1 MGYLIMQ
8 MYIKKI
14 IFLIT
19 SLLLAFS
26 LSSCA
31 KHYKR
36 VSIDKVQLI
45 NSSDAKE
52 SLHVSL
58 QIDDFYN
65 PYLTHAENE
74 DIKQNFPKKNIKII
88 ANYEPIIDKT
98 GSIIKKKEQISAPP
112 FLSLRDILGID
123 NKTTV
128 YKKINQ
134 YAFATNLKVDKD
146 NQIINFDI
154 PNPTKNN
161 KQKYV
166 LKGIYLH
173 YPDFQLSES
182 HKFGSFWDGS
192 DSYLPIFKNQIDINK
207 LKGSVNRFMNV
218 EPLNLEIKTDK
229 FFDFTYDYDRTQ
241 LTNKDYLARNIVLN
255 TSVWFSNDKPI
266 KKKVL
271 SNEEK
276 GDLFDEMTI
285 SMDGQKYEHIVI
297 PDSKLSWSDAEDIYG
312 SYVKGK
318 TFEVL
323 QLKGQLSKY
332 SKKGYYD
339 GRRGKW
345 VKQKG
350 DMVYIDQKYGSHVD
364 KKGCEFDYRIV
375 FEKDNQPRRYILHSY
390 KRSESNNKKFTIFS
404 NKTYISQEN
413 LNFFEKTKQR
423 KKESFD
429 YSLRQ
434 IPVFYKNSDKE
445 FRDQLILENQDLAQA
460 CMKEIDHMK
469 RLMTMPKED
478 LMQEFEQYK
487 KIINK
492 ENSKQR

>member
-1 MGYLIMQ
+1 MT
-8 MYIKKI
+8 
-14 IFLIT
+14 FL
-19 SLLLAFS
+19 

-74 DIKQNFPKKNIKII
+74 DIKQKFPKKNIKII
-88 ANYEPIIDKT
+88 ANYEPITDKT
-98 GSIIKKKEQISAPP
+98 GSIIKKTTKNSPSP

-128 YKKINQ
+128 YNKINQ

-154 PNPTKNN
+154 PKPTKNN

-166 LKGIYLH
+166 LEGIYLH
-173 YPDFQLSES
+173 YPDFQLSVS
-182 HKFGSFWDGS
+182 HKFGYFRDGS
-192 DSYLPIFKNQIDINK
+192 DYYLPIFKNQIDINK

-218 EPLNLEIKTDK
+218 EPLKHEIKTDK
-229 FFDFTYDYDRTQ
+229 FFDLTSNYGRTE
-241 LTNKDYLARNIVLN
+241 LTKKDYLARNIALN

-285 SMDGQKYEHIVI
+285 SIDGQKYEHIVVS
-297 PDSKLSWSDAEDIYG
+297 DSKLSWSDAEDIYG
-312 SYVKGK
+312 SYVKDK

-350 DMVYIDQKYGSHVD
+350 DMVYIDQKYED
-364 KKGCEFDYRIV
+364 YNGCEFHYRIV

-390 KRSESNNKKFTIFS
+390 KRSESNNKEFPIFC

-423 KKESFD
+423 KKES
-429 YSLRQ
+429 L
-434 IPVFYKNSDKE
+434 
-445 FRDQLILENQDLAQA
+445 A

-487 KIINK
+487 KIIN
-492 ENSKQR
+492 EETSKQR

>member
-1 MGYLIMQ
+1 MQ
-8 MYIKKI
+8 MYMKRI
-14 IFLIT
+14 IFLII
-19 SLLLAFS
+19 SLLLAFL

-36 VSIDKVQLI
+36 VSTADYQLI

-74 DIKQNFPKKNIKII
+74 DIKQNFPQKNIKIL

-98 GSIIKKKEQISAPP
+98 GSIIKKTKEYSAPQ
-112 FLSLRDILGID
+112 FLSLKDILGID
-123 NKTTV
+123 DIEIM

-154 PNPTKNN
+154 PKPTKNN
-161 KQKYV
+161 KQEYV
-166 LKGIYLH
+166 LKGVYLH
-173 YPDFQLSES
+173 YPDFQLSSGYNFGINES
-182 HKFGSFWDGS
+182 DKYF
-192 DSYLPIFKNQIDINK
+192 PIFANKIDINK
-207 LKGSVNRFMNV
+207 LNGSVNRYNYWERLYLDILTDEFFSSEF
-218 EPLNLEIKTDK
+218 EPPKFIKK
-229 FFDFTYDYDRTQ
+229 
-241 LTNKDYLARNIVLN
+241 NYLVRNIVLN

-266 KKKVL
+266 EKEVL

-276 GDLFDEMTI
+276 DDLFDEMTI
-285 SMDGQKYEHIVI
+285 SMDDGPGFVNIVF
-297 PDSKLSWSDAEDIYG
+297 PDSKLSWSDIEDKTIG

-323 QLKGQLSKY
+323 QLYGRLLKHSKRDH
-332 SKKGYYD
+332 D
-339 GRRGKW
+339 GRHGDW

-350 DMVYIDQKYGSHVD
+350 DLVYIDQKYVD
-364 KKGCEFDYRIV
+364 DKGCKFHYRIV

-390 KRSESNNKKFTIFS
+390 KRSESNNKEFTIFS

-445 FRDQLILENQDLAQA
+445 FRDQLILENQDSAQA
-460 CMKEIDHMK
+460 CMREIDHMK

>member
-1 MGYLIMQ
+1 M
-8 MYIKKI
+8 KRI
-14 IFLIT
+14 IFIIT
-19 SLLLAFS
+19 SLLLAFL

-31 KHYKR
+31 KHYKS
-36 VSIDKVQLI
+36 VSIAENQLI

-74 DIKQNFPKKNIKII
+74 DIKQNFPQKNIKII
-88 ANYEPIIDKT
+88 ASYEPIIDKT
-98 GSIIKKKEQISAPP
+98 GSIIKKTTKNSPSP

-123 NKTTV
+123 DIEIV
-128 YKKINQ
+128 YNKINQ

-154 PNPTKNN
+154 PKPTKNN

-166 LKGIYLH
+166 LEGIYLY
-173 YPDFQLSES
+173 YPDFQFS
-182 HKFGSFWDGS
+182 KNPKPYYFRNGS
-192 DSYLPIFKNQIDINK
+192 DYYLPIFKNQIDINK

-218 EPLNLEIKTDK
+218 EPLNLDIITDK

-339 GRRGKW
+339 GRREKW

-492 ENSKQR
+492 ETSKQR

>member
-1 MGYLIMQ
+1 MQ
-8 MYIKKI
+8 MYMKRI

-19 SLLLAFS
+19 SLLMTFL

-36 VSIDKVQLI
+36 VSTADYQLI

-88 ANYEPIIDKT
+88 ANYEPITDKT
-98 GSIIKKKEQISAPP
+98 GSIIKKTTKNSPSP

-128 YKKINQ
+128 YNKINQ

-154 PNPTKNN
+154 PKPTKNN

-182 HKFGSFWDGS
+182 HKFGYFRDGS
-192 DSYLPIFKNQIDINK
+192 DYYLPIFKNQIDINK

-218 EPLNLEIKTDK
+218 EPLKHEIKTDK
-229 FFDFTYDYDRTQ
+229 FFDLTSNYGRTE
-241 LTNKDYLARNIVLN
+241 LTKKDYLARNIALN

-285 SMDGQKYEHIVI
+285 SMDGQKYEHIVVS
-297 PDSKLSWSDAEDIYG
+297 DSKLSWSDAEDIYG
-312 SYVKGK
+312 SYVKDK

-350 DMVYIDQKYGSHVD
+350 DMVYIDQKYED
-364 KKGCEFDYRIV
+364 KEGCKFHYRIV

-390 KRSESNNKKFTIFS
+390 KRSESNNKEFTIFS

-423 KKESFD
+423 KKES
-429 YSLRQ
+429 L
-434 IPVFYKNSDKE
+434 
-445 FRDQLILENQDLAQA
+445 A

>member
-1 MGYLIMQ
+1 M
-8 MYIKKI
+8 KRI
-14 IFLIT
+14 IFIIT
-19 SLLLAFS
+19 SLLLAFL

-31 KHYKR
+31 KHYKS
-36 VSIDKVQLI
+36 VSIAENQLI

-74 DIKQNFPKKNIKII
+74 DIKQKFPKKNIKII
-88 ANYEPIIDKT
+88 ANYEPITDKT
-98 GSIIKKKEQISAPP
+98 GSIIKKTTKNSPSP

-123 NKTTV
+123 DIEIV
-128 YKKINQ
+128 YNKINQ

-154 PNPTKNN
+154 PKPTKNN

-166 LKGIYLH
+166 LEGIYLY
-173 YPDFQLSES
+173 YPDFQFS
-182 HKFGSFWDGS
+182 KNPKPYYFRNGS
-192 DSYLPIFKNQIDINK
+192 DYYLPIFKNQIDINK

-218 EPLNLEIKTDK
+218 ELLNLDIITDK

-339 GRRGKW
+339 GRREKW

-469 RLMTMPKED
+469 RLMTMPKEN

>member
-1 MGYLIMQ
+1 M
-8 MYIKKI
+8 KRI
-14 IFLIT
+14 IFLII
-19 SLLLAFS
+19 SLLMTFL

-36 VSIDKVQLI
+36 VSTADYQLI

-74 DIKQNFPKKNIKII
+74 DIKQKFPKKNIKII
-88 ANYEPIIDKT
+88 ANYEPITDKT
-98 GSIIKKKEQISAPP
+98 GSIIKKTTKNSPP
-112 FLSLRDILGID
+112 QFLSLKDILGID
-123 NKTTV
+123 DIEIV
-128 YKKINQ
+128 YNKINQ
-134 YAFATNLKVDKD
+134 YAFATNLKVNKD

-154 PNPTKNN
+154 PKPTKNN
-161 KQKYV
+161 KHEYV
-166 LKGIYLH
+166 LEGIYLY
-173 YPDFQLSES
+173 YPDFQFS
-182 HKFGSFWDGS
+182 KNPKPYYFRNGS
-192 DSYLPIFKNQIDINK
+192 DYYLPIFKNQIDINK

-218 EPLNLEIKTDK
+218 ELLNLDIITDK

>member
-1 MGYLIMQ
+1 M
-8 MYIKKI
+8 KRI
-14 IFLIT
+14 IFIIT
-19 SLLLAFS
+19 SLLLAFL

-31 KHYKR
+31 KHYKS
-36 VSIDKVQLI
+36 VSIAENQLI

-74 DIKQNFPKKNIKII
+74 DIKQNFPQKNIKII
-88 ANYEPIIDKT
+88 ASYEPIIDKT
-98 GSIIKKKEQISAPP
+98 GSIIKKTKESSAPP

-123 NKTTV
+123 DKTTV

-154 PNPTKNN
+154 PKPIKNN

-173 YPDFQLSES
+173 YPDFQLSKN
-182 HKFGSFWDGS
+182 HKFGYFRTGS
-192 DSYLPIFKNQIDINK
+192 DYYLPIFKNQIDINK

-229 FFDFTYDYDRTQ
+229 FFDFTYDYGRTE
-241 LTNKDYLARNIVLN
+241 LTKKDYLARNIALN

-285 SMDGQKYEHIVI
+285 SMGAQKNEHIVVS
-297 PDSKLSWSDAEDIYG
+297 DSKLSWSDAEDIYG

-350 DMVYIDQKYGSHVD
+350 DIVYIDQKYAD
-364 KKGCEFDYRIV
+364 DNGCKFHYRIV

-390 KRSESNNKKFTIFS
+390 KRSESNNKEFTIFS

>member
-1 MGYLIMQ
+1 M
-8 MYIKKI
+8 KKI

-19 SLLLAFS
+19 SLLLAFL

-36 VSIDKVQLI
+36 VSTADYQLI

-74 DIKQNFPKKNIKII
+74 DIKQNFPQKNIKIL

-98 GSIIKKKEQISAPP
+98 GSIIKKTKEYSAPQ
-112 FLSLRDILGID
+112 FLSLKDILGID
-123 NKTTV
+123 DIEIM

-154 PNPTKNN
+154 PKPTKNN

-166 LKGIYLH
+166 LEGIYLH
-173 YPDFQLSES
+173 YPDFQLSVS
-182 HKFGSFWDGS
+182 HKFGYFRDGS
-192 DSYLPIFKNQIDINK
+192 DYYLPIFKNQIDINK

-218 EPLNLEIKTDK
+218 EPLKHEIKTDK
-229 FFDFTYDYDRTQ
+229 FFDLTSNYGRTE
-241 LTNKDYLARNIVLN
+241 LTKKDYLARNIALN

-285 SMDGQKYEHIVI
+285 SMDGQKYEHIVVS
-297 PDSKLSWSDAEDIYG
+297 DSKLSWSDAEDIYG
-312 SYVKGK
+312 SYVKDK

-350 DMVYIDQKYGSHVD
+350 DMVYIDQKYED
-364 KKGCEFDYRIV
+364 YNGCKFHYRIV

-423 KKESFD
+423 KKES
-429 YSLRQ
+429 L
-434 IPVFYKNSDKE
+434 
-445 FRDQLILENQDLAQA
+445 A

-469 RLMTMPKED
+469 RLMTMPKEH

-487 KIINK
+487 KIIN
-492 ENSKQR
+492 EETSKQR

>member
-1 MGYLIMQ
+1 M
-8 MYIKKI
+8 KKI

-19 SLLLAFS
+19 SLLLAFL

-36 VSIDKVQLI
+36 VSTADYQLI

-74 DIKQNFPKKNIKII
+74 DIKQNFPQKNIKIL

-98 GSIIKKKEQISAPP
+98 GSIIKKTKEYSAPD
-112 FLSLRDILGID
+112 FLSLKYFLEID
-123 NKTTV
+123 DKEIVFN
-128 YKKINQ
+128 KINQ
-134 YAFATNLKVDKD
+134 YAFATNLNVDKN

-154 PNPTKNN
+154 PKPTKNN

-229 FFDFTYDYDRTQ
+229 FFDLTSNYGRTE
-241 LTNKDYLARNIVLN
+241 LTKKDYLARNIALN

-350 DMVYIDQKYGSHVD
+350 DMVYIDQKYED
-364 KKGCEFDYRIV
+364 YNGCEFHYRIV

-390 KRSESNNKKFTIFS
+390 KRSESNNKEFPIFS

-423 KKESFD
+423 KKES
-429 YSLRQ
+429 L
-434 IPVFYKNSDKE
+434 
-445 FRDQLILENQDLAQA
+445 A

-487 KIINK
+487 KIIN
-492 ENSKQR
+492 EETSKQR

>member
-1 MGYLIMQ
+1 M
-8 MYIKKI
+8 KRI
-14 IFLIT
+14 IFIIT
-19 SLLLAFS
+19 SLLLAFL

-31 KHYKR
+31 KHYKS
-36 VSIDKVQLI
+36 VSIAENQLI

-74 DIKQNFPKKNIKII
+74 DIKQNFPQKNIKII
-88 ANYEPIIDKT
+88 ASYEPIIDKT
-98 GSIIKKKEQISAPP
+98 GSIIKKTTKNSPSP

-123 NKTTV
+123 DIEIV
-128 YKKINQ
+128 YNKINQ

-154 PNPTKNN
+154 PKPTKNN

-166 LKGIYLH
+166 LEGIYLY
-173 YPDFQLSES
+173 YPDFQFS
-182 HKFGSFWDGS
+182 KNPKPYYFRNGS
-192 DSYLPIFKNQIDINK
+192 DYYLPIFKNQIDINK

-218 EPLNLEIKTDK
+218 EPLNLDIITDK

-339 GRRGKW
+339 GRREKW

-469 RLMTMPKED
+469 RLMTMPKEH

-492 ENSKQR
+492 ETSKQR

>member
-1 MGYLIMQ
+1 MEYLIMQ
-8 MYIKKI
+8 MYMKRI

-19 SLLLAFS
+19 SLLMTFL

-74 DIKQNFPKKNIKII
+74 DIKQKFPKKNIKII
-88 ANYEPIIDKT
+88 ANYEPITDKT
-98 GSIIKKKEQISAPP
+98 GSIIKKTTKNSPSP

-128 YKKINQ
+128 YNKINQ

-154 PNPTKNN
+154 PKPTKNN

-166 LKGIYLH
+166 LEGIYLH
-173 YPDFQLSES
+173 YPDFQLSVS
-182 HKFGSFWDGS
+182 HKFGYFRDGS
-192 DSYLPIFKNQIDINK
+192 DYYLPIFKNQIDINK

-218 EPLNLEIKTDK
+218 EPLKHEIKTDK
-229 FFDFTYDYDRTQ
+229 FFDLTSNYGRTE
-241 LTNKDYLARNIVLN
+241 LTKKDYLARNIALN

-285 SMDGQKYEHIVI
+285 SMDGQKYEHIVVS
-297 PDSKLSWSDAEDIYG
+297 DSKLSWSDAEDIYG
-312 SYVKGK
+312 SYVKDK

-350 DMVYIDQKYGSHVD
+350 DMVYIDQKYED
-364 KKGCEFDYRIV
+364 YNGCEFHYRIV

-390 KRSESNNKKFTIFS
+390 KRSESNNKEFPIFS

-423 KKESFD
+423 KKES
-429 YSLRQ
+429 L
-434 IPVFYKNSDKE
+434 
-445 FRDQLILENQDLAQA
+445 A

>member
-1 MGYLIMQ
+1 M
-8 MYIKKI
+8 KRI
-14 IFLIT
+14 IFIIT
-19 SLLLAFS
+19 SLLLAFL

-31 KHYKR
+31 KYYKS
-36 VSIDKVQLI
+36 VSTADYQLI

-74 DIKQNFPKKNIKII
+74 DIKQKFPKKNIKII
-88 ANYEPIIDKT
+88 ANYEPITDKT
-98 GSIIKKKEQISAPP
+98 GSIIKKTTKNSPSP

-123 NKTTV
+123 DIEIV
-128 YKKINQ
+128 YNKINQ

-154 PNPTKNN
+154 PKPTKNN

-166 LKGIYLH
+166 LEGIYLY
-173 YPDFQLSES
+173 YPDFQFS
-182 HKFGSFWDGS
+182 KNPKPYYFRNGS
-192 DSYLPIFKNQIDINK
+192 DYYLPIFKNQIDINK

-218 EPLNLEIKTDK
+218 ELLNLDIITDK

-339 GRRGKW
+339 GRREKW

>member
-1 MGYLIMQ
+1 M
-8 MYIKKI
+8 KRI

-19 SLLLAFS
+19 SLLLAFL

-36 VSIDKVQLI
+36 VSTADYQLI

-74 DIKQNFPKKNIKII
+74 DIKQKFPKKNIKII
-88 ANYEPIIDKT
+88 ANYEPITDKT
-98 GSIIKKKEQISAPP
+98 GSIIKKKTKNSPP
-112 FLSLRDILGID
+112 QFLSLKDILGID
-123 NKTTV
+123 DIEIV
-128 YKKINQ
+128 YNKINQ

-154 PNPTKNN
+154 PKPTKNN
-161 KQKYV
+161 KQEYV
-166 LKGIYLH
+166 LKGVYLH
-173 YPDFQLSES
+173 YPDFQLSSGYNFGINES
-182 HKFGSFWDGS
+182 DKYF
-192 DSYLPIFKNQIDINK
+192 PIFANKIDINK
-207 LKGSVNRFMNV
+207 LNGSVNRYNYWERLYLDILTDEFFSSEF
-218 EPLNLEIKTDK
+218 EPPKFIKK
-229 FFDFTYDYDRTQ
+229 
-241 LTNKDYLARNIVLN
+241 NYLVRNIVLN

-390 KRSESNNKKFTIFS
+390 KRSESNNKEFTIFS

>member
-1 MGYLIMQ
+1 MQ

-31 KHYKR
+31 KYYKR
-36 VSIDKVQLI
+36 VRITENQLI

-74 DIKQNFPKKNIKII
+74 DIKQNFPQKNIKIL
-88 ANYEPIIDKT
+88 ASYEPIIDKT
-98 GSIIKKKEQISAPP
+98 GSIIKKTKTNRPPP
-112 FLSLRDILGID
+112 FLSLKDIFGID
-123 NKTTV
+123 NKDIV
-128 YKKINQ
+128 YNKINQ
-134 YAFATNLKVDKD
+134 YAIATNLKVDKN

-154 PNPTKNN
+154 PKPTKNN

-166 LKGIYLH
+166 LKGIYLY
-173 YPDFQLSES
+173 YPDFQFSKNPKS
-182 HKFGSFWDGS
+182 GYFRNGS
-192 DSYLPIFKNQIDINK
+192 DYYLPIFENQIDINK
-207 LKGSVNRFMNV
+207 LKGSVNRFMYV
-218 EPLNLEIKTDK
+218 ELLNLDIKTDK

-241 LTNKDYLARNIVLN
+241 LTKKDYLARNIALN

-285 SMDGQKYEHIVI
+285 TMDAQKNEDIVV

-323 QLKGQLSKY
+323 QLKGRLLKY
-332 SKKGYYD
+332 SKKGYYE

-350 DMVYIDQKYGSHVD
+350 DLVYIDQNYVD
-364 KKGCEFDYRIV
+364 DKGCKFYYRIV
-375 FEKDNQPRRYILHSY
+375 FEKDNQPRKYIFHSY
-390 KRSESNNKKFTIFS
+390 KRSESNNKEFTIFS

-445 FRDQLILENQDLAQA
+445 FRDQLILENQDSAQA
-460 CMKEIDHMK
+460 CMREIDHMK
-469 RLMTMPKED
+469 RLMTMPKEH

>member
-1 MGYLIMQ
+1 M
-8 MYIKKI
+8 KRI
-14 IFLIT
+14 IFIIT
-19 SLLLAFS
+19 SLLLAFL

-31 KHYKR
+31 KYYKS
-36 VSIDKVQLI
+36 VSTADYQLI

-74 DIKQNFPKKNIKII
+74 DIKQKFPKKNIKII
-88 ANYEPIIDKT
+88 ANYEPITDKT
-98 GSIIKKKEQISAPP
+98 GSIIKKTTKNSPSP

-123 NKTTV
+123 DIEIV
-128 YKKINQ
+128 YNKINQ

-154 PNPTKNN
+154 PKPTKNN

-166 LKGIYLH
+166 LEGIYLY
-173 YPDFQLSES
+173 YPDFQFS
-182 HKFGSFWDGS
+182 KNPKPYYFRNGS
-192 DSYLPIFKNQIDINK
+192 DYYLPIFKNQIDINK

-218 EPLNLEIKTDK
+218 ELLNLDIITDK

-318 TFEVL
+318 IFEVL

-339 GRRGKW
+339 GRREKW

>member
-1 MGYLIMQ
+1 M
-8 MYIKKI
+8 KRI
-14 IFLIT
+14 IFIIT
-19 SLLLAFS
+19 SLLLAFL

-31 KHYKR
+31 KHYKS
-36 VSIDKVQLI
+36 VSIAENQLI

-74 DIKQNFPKKNIKII
+74 DIKQKFPKKNIKII
-88 ANYEPIIDKT
+88 ANYEPITDKT
-98 GSIIKKKEQISAPP
+98 GSIIKKTTKNSPSP

-123 NKTTV
+123 DIEIV
-128 YKKINQ
+128 YNKINQ

-154 PNPTKNN
+154 PKPTKNN

-166 LKGIYLH
+166 LEGIYLY
-173 YPDFQLSES
+173 YPDFQFS
-182 HKFGSFWDGS
+182 KNPKPYYFRNGS
-192 DSYLPIFKNQIDINK
+192 DYYLPIFKNQIDINK

-218 EPLNLEIKTDK
+218 ELLNLDIITDK

-339 GRRGKW
+339 GRREKW